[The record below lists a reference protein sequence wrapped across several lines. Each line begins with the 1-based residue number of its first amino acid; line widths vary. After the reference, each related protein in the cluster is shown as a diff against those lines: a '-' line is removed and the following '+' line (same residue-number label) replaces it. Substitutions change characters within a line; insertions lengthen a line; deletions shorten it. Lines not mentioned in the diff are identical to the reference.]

1 MSNLVTAGEVVV
13 KMGREVILDHVGFG
27 IEKGEKVVIVGRNG
41 SGKTTLMKVLAGLVV
56 IDEGEIH
63 IPREL
68 RIGYLSQSFD
78 FDLEKTIHET
88 LDVTHPIIE
97 QKEIAKNRSLWS
109 RTFGLPNGHTLVK
122 HLSGGQKR
130 RLALTKALLLS
141 PDLLLLDEPT
151 NHLDL
156 VMIQHLENIINSF
169 PGTCV
174 IISHD
179 RYFVDNVGTTI
190 LEIDNKKIYSHSG
203 GYTDYLWHKDARIEI
218 LEKQEERRKDFLER
232 ELEWVHAGVKARG
245 TKNKGRLRQYYE
257 IKHAQGFKRKT
268 DPLLL
273 IPPATE
279 MGSKIVHL
287 KHLGIQIGD
296 KQICS
301 DINFRIEEGY
311 RIGIIGANGSGKT
324 TFIKTLLGLLPP
336 SHGKV
341 VIGEQTEF
349 VYQDQDRTLVNEKQT
364 IMHEISGNAER
375 IAFGETT
382 VNIWGYLKR
391 YLFSS
396 EQITSP
402 IEHLSGG
409 EKARVMLAK
418 LFKQQGNFMV
428 LDEPTNDLDLEML
441 GVLEESLVTYKGCM
455 LVVSHDRYFLN
466 RVCTHIIAL
475 DGNGGC
481 LLSTGNYDDY
491 IRKYGESL
499 EALTEEK
506 YADKE
511 VIPSKKPVMAMS
523 FQAKQL
529 EKEIGVLERE
539 IQTLKEVFKNP
550 EAYLKHG
557 ANKLM
562 KMQEELGEK
571 SRELDDKMLVWLEV
585 QER

>member
-41 SGKTTLMKVLAGLVV
+41 SGKTTLMKVLAGLVT

-63 IPREL
+63 IPRDL
-68 RIGYLSQSFD
+68 RTGYLSQSFD
-78 FDLEKTIHET
+78 LDLEATIHET

-109 RTFGLPNGHTLVK
+109 RTFGLPNGHTLIK
-122 HLSGGQKR
+122 HLSGGQQR
-130 RLALTKALLLS
+130 RLALTKSLLLS

-156 VMIQHLENIINSF
+156 VMIQQLETIINTF

-190 LEIDNKKIYSHSG
+190 LEIDNKKIYTHSG
-203 GYTDYLWHKDARIEI
+203 GFTDYLWHKDARIEI
-218 LEKQEERRKDFLER
+218 LEKQEERRQDFLDR

-245 TKNKGRLRQYYE
+245 TKNKGRLRQYFE
-257 IKHAQGFKRKT
+257 IKNAQGFKRKT

-287 KHLGIQIGD
+287 KHLGIEIGD
-296 KQICS
+296 KQICE
-301 DINFRIEEGY
+301 DINLRIEEGY

-324 TFIKTLLGLLPP
+324 TFIKTLLGLRPP
-336 SHGKV
+336 TKGKV

-349 VYQDQDRTLVNEKQT
+349 VYQDQDRTLVDEHQT
-364 IMHEISGNAER
+364 IMYEISGNAER
-375 IAFGETT
+375 IAFGEST

-409 EKARVMLAK
+409 EKARVVLAK

-441 GVLEESLVTYKGCM
+441 GVLEESLVTYSGCM

-475 DGNGGC
+475 DGLGGC
-481 LLSTGNYDDY
+481 LISTGNYDDY
-491 IRKYGESL
+491 IRKYGEDL
-499 EALTEEK
+499 ESAVEVKNT
-506 YADKE
+506 DKE
-511 VIPSKKPVMAMS
+511 VIPSKKPPS
-523 FQAKQL
+523 QQTNQAKKI
-529 EKEIGVLERE
+529 EKEIGILERE
-539 IQTLKEVFKNP
+539 IVTLKELFKDP
-550 EAYLKHG
+550 QAYLKHG
-557 ANKLM
+557 ASKLM
-562 KMQEELGEK
+562 KIQEELTDK
-571 SRELDDKMLVWLEV
+571 TRELDEKMLVWLEV